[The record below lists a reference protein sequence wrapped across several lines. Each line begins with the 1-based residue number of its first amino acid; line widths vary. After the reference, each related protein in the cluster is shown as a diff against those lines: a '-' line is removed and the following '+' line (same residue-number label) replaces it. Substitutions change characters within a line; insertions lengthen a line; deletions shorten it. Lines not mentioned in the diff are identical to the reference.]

1 MKKNSRVRRW
11 LAMILCMTLVLSSNV
26 VSMAAE
32 ENGTEVQA
40 VTEEPVIE
48 ETEPA
53 AVDEA
58 VPADITETEPTET
71 PVTPVTETEPTGESE
86 TEPETK
92 TETVTE
98 PEKTEVPENQE
109 TTNPEEVEKPVTFAA
124 PQAPQVQEGRGLEM
138 QQTIG

>member
-71 PVTPVTETEPTGESE
+71 PVTNRQQKNRTNRGIGNRKAK
-86 TEPETK
+86 ETK
-92 TETVTE
+92 
-98 PEKTEVPENQE
+98 KNR
-109 TTNPEEVEKPVTFAA
+109 NSYRAGKN
-124 PQAPQVQEGRGLEM
+124 GSSGKKK
-138 QQTIG
+138 IKKNHKS